1 MYEIREP
8 DESDGLVTGLLCL
21 SVCLSVSLSQKRL
34 NLILTFF
41 IKRDTESASEKGKE
55 VDVAA
60 PESSNA
66 LFWMNIRSSRLRAF
80 TASG

>member
-21 SVCLSVSLSQKRL
+21 SVCLPQKRL

-41 IKRDTESASEKGKE
+41 IKRDTESASKKGKE

-80 TASG
+80 TSSG

>member
-1 MYEIREP
+1 MFSLINT
-8 DESDGLVTGLLCL
+8 DGMRILKTIIETCF
-21 SVCLSVSLSQKRL
+21 QIT
-34 NLILTFF
+34 LILTFF
-41 IKRDTESASEKGKE
+41 IKRDTESASKKGKE

-80 TASG
+80 TSSG